1 MNEKL
6 KILLTRKQEIAVEI
20 NKLACVQREL
30 TKQIQILERAE
41 NKEDLLG
48 KEGTH
53 GR

>member
-1 MNEKL
+1 MSPALEY
-6 KILLTRKQEIAVEI
+6 LLQRKQEIAVEI

-41 NKEDLLG
+41 KKEDLLG